1 MSPLL
6 RPGLHYTRYWMASGL
21 LLVLAV
27 VVLSLL
33 PVRELPNVNVSDKIE
48 HAAAYL
54 MLSLWFGGL
63 LRVRAFLGLG
73 LALLAL
79 GGGIELAQAGMGLGR
94 QGDWRDMLANA
105 VGVVAGLFL
114 AAIPLGRW
122 AHWLE
127 HSLRPRPP
135 SP

>member
-1 MSPLL
+1 MRALL
-6 RPGLHYTRYWMASGL
+6 RPGLRYARYWTASGL
-21 LLVLAV
+21 LMVAFV

-33 PVRELPNVNVSDKIE
+33 PVRELPNVQVSDKIE

-54 MLSLWFGGL
+54 LLSLWFGGVF
-63 LRVRAFLGLG
+63 RVRAFLGLG
-73 LALLAL
+73 MALLAL

-114 AAIPLGRW
+114 AAVPLGRW
-122 AHWLE
+122 AQWLE
-127 HSLRPRPP
+127 QRVRPLRPPP
-135 SP
+135 

>member
-1 MSPLL
+1 
-6 RPGLHYTRYWMASGL
+6 MASGL